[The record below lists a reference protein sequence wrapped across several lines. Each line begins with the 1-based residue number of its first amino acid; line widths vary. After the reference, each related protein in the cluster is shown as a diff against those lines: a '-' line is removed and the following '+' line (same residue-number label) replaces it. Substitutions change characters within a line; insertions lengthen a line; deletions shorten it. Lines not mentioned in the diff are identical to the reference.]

1 MLSDNFENS
10 SKIEILNSIGQTVK
24 EEELIFKDEVAT
36 INTNELPNGVYLL
49 NLKST
54 NSLSVS
60 KRFVVAR

>member
-1 MLSDNFENS
+1 VLSDNFENS